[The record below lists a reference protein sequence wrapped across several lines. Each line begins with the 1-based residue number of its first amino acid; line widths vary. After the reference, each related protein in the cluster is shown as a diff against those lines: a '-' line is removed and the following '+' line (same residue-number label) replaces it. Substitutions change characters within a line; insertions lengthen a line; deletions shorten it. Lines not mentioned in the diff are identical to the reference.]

1 MHLKDLTDYQ
11 LSGKRV
17 MLRADMNVPLRHG
30 IIANTERI
38 DRSLPT
44 IKHIL
49 GEGGKIILLSHL
61 GRPQE
66 TGKVQAE
73 FSLKPVA
80 DYLEEKL
87 NMPILLVED
96 LEVVKKSNEQF
107 IMVENIRFYKG
118 EKGNDSN
125 LAEKLG
131 SLCDIFVMDAF
142 ATSHRE
148 HASTTGVVSFVDHAC
163 VGFLI
168 REELEA
174 LEFIDK
180 AKKPILVIL
189 GGAKISTKLSLIN
202 ALTEKADYLL
212 LGGGIANTC
221 LGSIGVEVGSSLI
234 ESSVFT
240 EAKQLVEKDNVLLP
254 DKVLVALNKESDPT
268 EVNVHTLTKEDC
280 IFDVS
285 PEYINSLEHL
295 FTKAETIIWNGPMG
309 LFEEDRFFSGTQ
321 AVANLIAGSKAYS
334 VIGGGDTISAA
345 AKAGVLD
352 SINYISTAGGAFLK
366 YLEGKP
372 LPALLALQEKA
383 LESSGDGT

>member
-11 LSGKRV
+11 LSGKKV
-17 MLRADMNVPLRHG
+17 MLRADLNVPLKNG
-30 IIANTERI
+30 IISNSERV

-66 TGKVQAE
+66 TGKIQEE

-87 NMPILLVED
+87 NMSILITED
-96 LEVVKKSNEQF
+96 LEGIKKSNEEF
-107 IMVENIRFYKG
+107 IIVENIRFFKG
-118 EKGNDSN
+118 EKSNDPS
-125 LAEKLG
+125 LAKKLG

-148 HASTTGVVSFVDHAC
+148 HASTTGVISFVDHAC

-168 REELEA
+168 REELDA
-174 LEFIDK
+174 LRLFDQVK
-180 AKKPILVIL
+180 RPFLAIL

-202 ALTEKADYLL
+202 ALTEKVDYLL
-212 LGGGIANTC
+212 LGGAIANTC
-221 LGSIGVEVGSSLI
+221 LGSLGVEVGSSLV
-234 ESSVFT
+234 EPSVYP
-240 EAKQLVEKDNVLLP
+240 EAKELVEKDNVLLP
-254 DKVLVALNKESDPT
+254 DKVLVALNKESEPREASIDS
-268 EVNVHTLTKEDC
+268 LTKEDC

-285 PEYINSLEHL
+285 PGYINTLEEL

-309 LFEEDRFFSGTQ
+309 LFEEDQFCSGTQ
-321 AVANLIAGSKAYS
+321 ALADLIAGSKAYS

-345 AKAGVLD
+345 VKTGVFD
-352 SINYISTAGGAFLK
+352 SINYISTAGGAFLN

>member
-17 MLRADMNVPLRHG
+17 MLRADLNVPLKNG
-30 IIANTERI
+30 IISNSERV

-44 IKHIL
+44 IKHII

-66 TGKVQAE
+66 TGKIQEE

-80 DYLEEKL
+80 DYLEERL
-87 NMPILLVED
+87 NMSILLTED
-96 LEVVKKSNEQF
+96 LEGIKKSNEEF
-107 IMVENIRFYKG
+107 IIVENIRFFKG
-118 EKGNDSN
+118 EKSNDSS
-125 LAEKLG
+125 LAKKLG

-148 HASTTGVVSFVDHAC
+148 HASTTGVISFVDHAC
-163 VGFLI
+163 IGFLI
-168 REELEA
+168 REELDS
-174 LEFIDK
+174 LRLFDQ
-180 AKKPILVIL
+180 AKRPFLAIL

-202 ALTEKADYLL
+202 ALTEKVDYLL
-212 LGGGIANTC
+212 LGGAIANTC
-221 LGSIGVEVGSSLI
+221 LGSLGVEVGSSLV
-234 ESSVFT
+234 EPSVYP
-240 EAKQLVEKDNVLLP
+240 EAKELAEKDNVLLP
-254 DKVLVALNKESDPT
+254 DKVLVALNKESEPREASIDS
-268 EVNVHTLTKEDC
+268 LTKEDC

-285 PEYINSLEHL
+285 PGYINTLEEL

-309 LFEEDRFFSGTQ
+309 LFEEDQFCSGTQ
-321 AVANLIAGSKAYS
+321 ALADLIAGSKAYS

-345 AKAGVLD
+345 VKTGVFD
-352 SINYISTAGGAFLK
+352 SINYISTAGGAFLN

-383 LESSGDGT
+383 LESSSDGT

>member
-17 MLRADMNVPLRHG
+17 MLRADMNVPLKHG
-30 IIANTERI
+30 IIANAERI

-66 TGKVQAE
+66 IGKVQAE

-174 LEFIDK
+174 LEFIEK
-180 AKKPILVIL
+180 AKRPILVIL
-189 GGAKISTKLSLIN
+189 GGAKISTILSLIN

-221 LGSIGVEVGSSLI
+221 LGSVGVEVGSSLI
-234 ESSVFT
+234 ESSLFT

-254 DKVLVALNKESDPT
+254 DKVLVALNKESAPT
-268 EVNVHTLTKEDC
+268 EVNVHSLTKEDC
-280 IFDVS
+280 IFDVL

-309 LFEEDRFFSGTQ
+309 LFEEDRFFSGTTDEKIH
-321 AVANLIAGSKAYS
+321 AMEELYTRHREELSA
-334 VIGGGDTISAA
+334 ISAA